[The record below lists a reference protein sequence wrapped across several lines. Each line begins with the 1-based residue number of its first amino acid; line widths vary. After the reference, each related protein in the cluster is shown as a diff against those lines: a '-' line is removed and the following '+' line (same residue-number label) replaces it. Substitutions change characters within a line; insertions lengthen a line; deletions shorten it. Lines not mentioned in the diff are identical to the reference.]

1 MPITLYINNYKI
13 DIENAAI
20 SQTKQVNDIASL
32 SDRQTNYT
40 NRIRVPKTANNKKAF
55 GYATIPGNLSPYPYQ
70 KNECSMYSDTG
81 ECYVYKGW
89 AIISDAGDYY
99 EVVIYDGIIDLY
111 KAIENKSLSDMGLN
125 ELNHEKDVPTVV
137 NSWTVEQKNFRYLVV
152 DYNGKTGDTFNGE
165 INIDYLVPSVWV
177 PYLWQKIQSY
187 FGVVFQGT
195 LFDTLY
201 FRNLYM
207 SYPKG
212 LSSVDSET
220 LIYQA
225 NDNTFEDTTDNG
237 RYLKYLS
244 TEVYDIASDFN
255 GVHLRMPETGKY
267 RITVEANVF
276 NILQYKGAIKI
287 GINSVG
293 VPPNQLTSSE
303 YLIDT
308 YNSNQDF
315 TASKLIE
322 VNANDTVALSFVK
335 SPNESGNYNFYA
347 YAPEEYSGTFINVT
361 IHRVIPNQ
369 INFGYALEQFSVKDF
384 VNEIVQRFA
393 LTMYKDKYTNTYL
406 FLTPEEMI
414 QNAEYVDWS
423 DKFHGG
429 HTENYTYNAYARENY
444 FKYNYNDK
452 EGNYNDGF
460 IGIDNINLAD
470 KKDVVKSKLYS
481 PERFPVQM
489 FPNKTVSVFKLWDKE
504 IKETE
509 AGLETEYKTLD
520 NRFYFMYGD
529 YKSYPTVGLASA
541 YNVISET
548 LEQSATVNSI
558 FLGSFSGLTFKD
570 MVQLFYHP
578 MAKILNR
585 FSMVKAQMY
594 LSESDVANLDFK
606 KLYYIKQ
613 LSNYYMINKIVDYV
627 PKRLCTVE
635 LIRVIYAG
643 EPELITDN
651 EAIKILSAVRSS
663 QYEYSVNYSLSYDLS
678 DGQVLKFETSINGNV
693 WVDIN
698 QDTSN
703 VSFAFVNLQ
712 GYPSN
717 YIRITDVVN
726 NVSSQ
731 PYPL

>member
-81 ECYVYKGW
+81 ECYVHKGW
-89 AIISDAGDYY
+89 AMISDAGEYY
-99 EVVIYDGIIDLY
+99 EVFIQDGIIDLY

-137 NSWTVEQKNFRYLVV
+137 DSWTVEQKNFRYLVV
-152 DYNGKTGDTFNGE
+152 DYNGKTGNTLNGE

-177 PYLWQKIQSY
+177 PYLWQKIQSH
-187 FGVVFQGT
+187 FGVTFHGNI
-195 LFDTLY
+195 FNTLY

-225 NDNTFEDTTDNG
+225 NENTFDFSNIWG
-237 RYLKYLS
+237 GQYVKYIS
-244 TEVYDIASDFN
+244 TEVYEILSDIN
-255 GVHLRMPETGKY
+255 GVHLRLPETGLY
-267 RITVEANVF
+267 RIAVEGR
-276 NILQYKGAIKI
+276 IYTSLTYKGAVKI
-287 GINSVG
+287 GVNSIG
-293 VPPNQLTSSE
+293 IEPQNLTSSE
-303 YLIDT
+303 YLIEQF
-308 YNSNQDF
+308 NHNEDF
-315 TASKLIE
+315 SDSKLIE
-322 VNANDTVALSFVK
+322 ANANDTIALAVVK
-335 SPNESGNYNFYA
+335 SPNENGNYNFFVQNGGSNYI
-347 YAPEEYSGTFINVT
+347 TVT
-361 IHRVIPNQ
+361 IHRVIPNP
-369 INFGYALEQFSVKDF
+369 ISFGDALAQFSVKDF
-384 VNEIVQRFA
+384 MAEILQRFA
-393 LTMYKDKYTNTYL
+393 LTMYKDKYSNTYL

-423 DKFHGG
+423 DRFHGG

-470 KKDVVKSKLYS
+470 KKDVIKSKLYS

-504 IKETE
+504 VKETE

-529 YKSYPTVGLASA
+529 YKSYTGVGLASA

-548 LEQSATVNSI
+548 LEQSATVNNL
-558 FLGSFSGLTFKD
+558 FLGSFNGLTYKD
-570 MVQLFYHP
+570 MVQLFYFP
-578 MAKILNR
+578 LAKILNR

-594 LSESDVANLDFK
+594 LSESDVVNFDFK

-613 LSNYYMINKIVDYV
+613 LSNYYMVNKIDGYM
-627 PKRLCTVE
+627 PNKLCTVE

-651 EAIKILSAVRSS
+651 EAINILSAIRSS
-663 QYEYSVNYSLSYDLS
+663 QYECSVNYQLNYALDA
-678 DGQVLKFETSINGNV
+678 GQVLKFQTSMTGNS
-693 WVDIN
+693 WQDIN
-698 QDTSN
+698 QDTGN
-703 VSFAFVNLQ
+703 ASFAIVNLE
-712 GYPSN
+712 GYPAS
-717 YIRITDVVN
+717 YIRIVDELN
-726 NVSSQ
+726 NVTSNAKIII
-731 PYPL
+731 